1 MWPCSENVGSNLACA
16 SALTRALVQ
25 VTLKRQGV
33 TIPGQVQRIKGE
45 GMPKHEDESK
55 YGDLLVTY
63 KVVFPTELS
72 QEQKDVIIKTLK

>member
-1 MWPCSENVGSNLACA
+1 MAAV
-16 SALTRALVQ
+16 VQ

-33 TIPGQVQRIKGE
+33 TVPGHVQRIKGE
-45 GMPKHEDESK
+45 GMPKYEDDSQ

-72 QEQKDVIIKTLK
+72 QDQKDVVRKTFSM